1 MQIHRRPAQNSDY
14 DWLLRLHH
22 TVYRKLIIRE
32 FGYWDE
38 NEEFELFTEAW
49 QTQQIQILLRDGQ
62 RVGMLMILEETGRL
76 WLDEIQID
84 PQFQNQGI
92 GTAVIE
98 ELIATARDRQLPVHL
113 RVLRA
118 NRGAHRLYR
127 RLGFRRIEEAKHHIV
142 MELTWAAPGI
152 AAE

>member
-22 TVYRKLIIRE
+22 TVYRNLIIKA
-32 FGYWDE
+32 FGCWDE
-38 NEEFELFTEAW
+38 DEEFELFTEAW
-49 QTQQIQILLRDGQ
+49 QTQKIQILMRNGQ
-62 RVGMLMILEETGRL
+62 RIGMLMIFEETGRL

-92 GTAVIE
+92 GTIVIK
-98 ELIATARDRQLPVHL
+98 ELIAIARDRQLPVHL

-118 NRGAHRLYR
+118 NRGAHRLYC

-142 MELTWAAPGI
+142 MALK
-152 AAE
+152 

>member
-1 MQIHRRPAQNSDY
+1 MNIQRRPARNSDY

-22 TVYRKLIIRE
+22 AVYRDLIIKE

-38 NEEFELFTEAW
+38 NEEFDLFTEAW

-62 RVGMLMILEETGRL
+62 RVGMLMILEETDRL

-142 MELTWAAPGI
+142 MELTWAVPGI